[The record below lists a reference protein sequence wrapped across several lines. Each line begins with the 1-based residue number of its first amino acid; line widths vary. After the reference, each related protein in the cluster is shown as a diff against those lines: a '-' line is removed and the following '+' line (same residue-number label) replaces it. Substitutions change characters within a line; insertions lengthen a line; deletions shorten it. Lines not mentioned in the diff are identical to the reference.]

1 MRGSDWLTFGEA
13 KVQAKLNVGAV
24 FPSLNRR
31 LNGGAVDQEA
41 GAVQLTGLSEKKD
54 GGVGCFGAT

>member
-1 MRGSDWLTFGEA
+1 MLGG
-13 KVQAKLNVGAV
+13 
-24 FPSLNRR
+24 FPSLNRGV
-31 LNGGAVDQEA
+31 NGGAVDQEA